1 MNREKLKKSALK
13 ALRFITNPRFLLCFG
28 LAWIITNG
36 WSYVMLAAGTY
47 FGIGWMTAVAGAYM
61 AFLWFPFSPEKV
73 ATFAIAMALLRW
85 LFPKDEK
92 TLKVMKELYASAK
105 AKARA
110 FREKHKAKKESPD
123 RN

>member
-85 LFPKDEK
+85 LFPRDEK

-110 FREKHKAKKESPD
+110 LREKHKAKKESPD

>member
-73 ATFAIAMALLRW
+73 ATFAIAMTLLRW
-85 LFPKDEK
+85 LFPRDEK

-105 AKARA
+105 EKARA
-110 FREKHKAKKESPD
+110 LREKHKAKKKSPD

>member
-1 MNREKLKKSALK
+1 M
-13 ALRFITNPRFLLCFG
+13 LRAGVDHHQRLELCH
-28 LAWIITNG
+28 
-36 WSYVMLAAGTY
+36 AGS
-47 FGIGWMTAVAGAYM
+47 GHVLWHRLDDGGGRGVHGV
-61 AFLWFPFSPEKV
+61 LWFPFSPEKV

-105 AKARA
+105 AKASA
-110 FREKHKAKKESPD
+110 LREKHKAKKESPD

>member
-1 MNREKLKKSALK
+1 MNKEKLKRSALK
-13 ALRFITNPRFLLCFG
+13 ALRFVTNPRFLLCFG
-28 LAWIITNG
+28 LAWILTNG

-92 TLKVMKELYASAK
+92 TLKVMKELYAAAK
-105 AKARA
+105 AKAHA
-110 FREKHKAKKESPD
+110 LSEKRKAKAKSPD